1 MAKISW
7 ESEKELEDW
16 IFNKAK
22 ETLENPLNGEE
33 IHSIYRQVDL
43 GAYGI
48 LDLITFW
55 YAGEYIEV
63 TIIEVKKEHVTT
75 KAIAQLS
82 RYKKA
87 IHDYFNS
94 HKHNINLR
102 IFAVAPEMS
111 IGDDTVFLSDLV
123 TDFFDF
129 KSFTCS
135 VDLEKGVSFKQSY
148 GWHKQNET
156 FQKFSELWA
165 DEFKR
170 NGNLLTQDE
179 PEEEVDQV
187 EDLVAG

>member
-22 ETLENPLNGEE
+22 ESLVNPLNGEE

-48 LDLITFW
+48 PDLVTFW
-55 YAGEYIEV
+55 YDDEIVEV
-63 TIIEVKKEHVTT
+63 TIIEVKKEQITT

-87 IHDYFNS
+87 IHAYFNNLN
-94 HKHNINLR
+94 HKIILR

-123 TDFFDF
+123 TDFFAY

-156 FQKFSELWA
+156 FQKFNELWT
-165 DEFKR
+165 DEFR
-170 NGNLLTQDE
+170 CNGDLLITEE
-179 PEEEVDQV
+179 PVDDGEQV
-187 EDLVAG
+187 EGLVAG